1 MRRFPFFVT
10 PEIMTAA
17 IVAIATPEHKILI
30 AVTFRSTMIDDDF
43 KITGTPVRFT
53 LQTRDDSVND
63 GETLTSQF
71 R

>member
-1 MRRFPFFVT
+1 MLRFPFLVT
-10 PEIMTAA
+10 PEIVTA
-17 IVAIATPEHKILI
+17 VTDKSEHGILI
-30 AVTFRSTMIDDDF
+30 AITFRSTMIDDDF